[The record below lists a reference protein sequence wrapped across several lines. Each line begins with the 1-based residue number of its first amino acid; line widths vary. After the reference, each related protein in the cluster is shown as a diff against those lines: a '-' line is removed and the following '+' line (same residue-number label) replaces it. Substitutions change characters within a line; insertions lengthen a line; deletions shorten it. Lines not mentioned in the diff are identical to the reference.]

1 MLFAFAPKYV
11 VYLCTEFNRFYFLPS
26 YYWTYIMTVD
36 AYDAVTDFPSFK
48 HLLFL
53 YKNLS
58 DDGKTFLVILGI
70 SERGSMFSMDFIP
83 LYEDFIP
90 LYEKLFKESDHTALE
105 HPCP

>member
-1 MLFAFAPKYV
+1 
-11 VYLCTEFNRFYFLPS
+11 
-26 YYWTYIMTVD
+26 MTVN

-58 DDGKTFLVILGI
+58 DDGKTFLIILGI

-83 LYEDFIP
+83 LYDE
-90 LYEKLFKESDHTALE
+90 LFKESDHTVLE
-105 HPCP
+105 AFLFLFLQ